1 MGITGSSSPSST
13 STPPRV
19 RGILICLEF
28 LNGKYFNRKNIM
40 PKCMTLHLK
49 SSAKFQKIC
58 LKVCMWLKQSQPNRT
73 GHQLRDQKILL
84 FAFRAQTK
92 IAN

>member
-1 MGITGSSSPSST
+1 
-13 STPPRV
+13 
-19 RGILICLEF
+19 
-28 LNGKYFNRKNIM
+28 M

-58 LKVCMWLKQSQPNRT
+58 LKVCMWLKQSQPNWT